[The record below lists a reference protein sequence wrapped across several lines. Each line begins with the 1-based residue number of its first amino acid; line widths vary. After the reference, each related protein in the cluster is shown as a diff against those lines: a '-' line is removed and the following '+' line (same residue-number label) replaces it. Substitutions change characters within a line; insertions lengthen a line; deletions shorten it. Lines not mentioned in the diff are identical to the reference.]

1 MRVHSLTLFAFF
13 ALPGACDV
21 IPGPSSW
28 PTTLQPSCFGHEPK
42 ARVVTVG
49 ILGLPLGSPETKCHL
64 DVAPVEKLKVY

>member
-1 MRVHSLTLFAFF
+1 
-13 ALPGACDV
+13 V